1 MTHKHFIEKTELVE
15 YDEVEITNKIGV
27 VFCMEK
33 RRSDYE
39 YDYAY
44 IDKHTGEFATAH
56 ISLKI
61 GEERM
66 NLFIEPSGEMD
77 IPTVLG
83 DILQDIQKNEF
94 DKMRIDILREC
105 NVFVIIN
112 GITKNITMKPDK
124 FEVLEVV

>member
-1 MTHKHFIEKTELVE
+1 
-15 YDEVEITNKIGV
+15 VEITNKIGV
-27 VFCMEK
+27 VFCMDKK
-33 RRSDYE
+33 RNDYE

-44 IDKHTGEFATAH
+44 IDKQTGEFATAH

-66 NLFIEPSGEMD
+66 NLVIEPSGEMD

-94 DKMRIDILREC
+94 DKMRIDILSEC

-112 GITKNITMKPDK
+112 GITKNITMKSDR
-124 FEVLEVV
+124 FEVLAVV